1 MRYLENFVNYLNE
14 SAEDI
19 TDLSKEELDELLIPI
34 TDLGIEYS
42 LTEPRTIT
50 EGEFSGFKS
59 MNIQFRNTFKVG
71 PSGGYTE
78 QIIDDKFWDFLDELI
93 ALKNRLESS
102 KVTINTN
109 WKHHIVVTFVQKSKV
124 EGDLFLVQQLYNEM
138 TKRTSASKSDFTN
151 NMTKKIDKENLK
163 ITVNCNGAWDTA
175 SQLINPSTS
184 GTYTDRKWN
193 GLFRGIDFSK
203 FNVDKEITRGGYGG
217 IGAIITI
224 TLKPEFID

>member
-50 EGEFSGFKS
+50 EGEFSRFKS

-78 QIIDDKFWDFLDELI
+78 QIIDDKFWDFLDE
-93 ALKNRLESS
+93 
-102 KVTINTN
+102 
-109 WKHHIVVTFVQKSKV
+109 
-124 EGDLFLVQQLYNEM
+124 
-138 TKRTSASKSDFTN
+138 
-151 NMTKKIDKENLK
+151 
-163 ITVNCNGAWDTA
+163 
-175 SQLINPSTS
+175 
-184 GTYTDRKWN
+184 
-193 GLFRGIDFSK
+193 
-203 FNVDKEITRGGYGG
+203 
-217 IGAIITI
+217 
-224 TLKPEFID
+224 

>member
-1 MRYLENFVNYLNE
+1 MKYLSRFVTYLNE
-14 SAEDI
+14 SNEDI

-50 EGEFSGFKS
+50 EGEFSGYKS
-59 MNIQFRNTFKVG
+59 MNINFRNTFKVG

-124 EGDLFLVQQLYNEM
+124 EGSLFLVQQLYNEM
-138 TKRTSASKSDFTN
+138 TKKTSAAKSDFVN
-151 NMTKKIDKENLK
+151 CMTKKLDKENLK
-163 ITVNCNGAWDTA
+163 ITVNCSNGYRGAA
-175 SQLINPSTS
+175 
-184 GTYTDRKWN
+184 YTDRKWN

-203 FNVDKEITRGGYGG
+203 FNVEKEITEDRYGDKS
-217 IGAIITI
+217 ATITI
-224 TLKPEFID
+224 SLKTEFKD

>member
-42 LTEPRTIT
+42 FNTPRVIT
-50 EGEFSGFKS
+50 EGEFAGYKS
-59 MNIQFRNTFKVG
+59 MNIQFKNSFELG

-93 ALKNRLESS
+93 ALKNRLESARVS
-102 KVTINTN
+102 ISTN
-109 WKHHIVVTFVQKSKV
+109 WRHYIVVTFIQKAKV
-124 EGDLFLVQQLYNEM
+124 EGDLFTIQKLYNEM
-138 TKRTSASKSDFTN
+138 NVRTSASKSDFSN
-151 NMTKKIDKENLK
+151 NMTKSLDKENLK
-163 ITVNCNGAWDTA
+163 ITVNCNGSWDTA
-175 SQLINPSTS
+175 S
-184 GTYTDRKWN
+184 YTDRKWN

-203 FNVDKEITRGGYGG
+203 FNVEKEITTNRYCDKS
-217 IGAIITI
+217 AIITI
-224 TLKPEFID
+224 TLKSKS

>member
-42 LTEPRTIT
+42 FNTPRVIT
-50 EGEFSGFKS
+50 EGEFAGYKS
-59 MNIQFRNTFKVG
+59 MNIQFKNSFELG

-93 ALKNRLESS
+93 ALKNRLESARVS
-102 KVTINTN
+102 ISTN
-109 WKHHIVVTFVQKSKV
+109 WRHYIVVTFIQKAKV
-124 EGDLFLVQQLYNEM
+124 EGDLFTIQKLYNEM
-138 TKRTSASKSDFTN
+138 NVRTSASKSDFSN
-151 NMTKKIDKENLK
+151 NMTKSLDKENLK
-163 ITVNCNGAWDTA
+163 ITVNCNGSWDTA
-175 SQLINPSTS
+175 S
-184 GTYTDRKWN
+184 YTDRKWN

-203 FNVDKEITRGGYGG
+203 FNVEREITEDRYGSKS
-217 IGAIITI
+217 ATITI
-224 TLKPEFID
+224 TLKSKS